1 MVKQCKTI
9 FVGKE
14 AKKVSALTEQVLLA
28 QRGKD
33 QDHLRT
39 VRGIS
44 CSAKCIADRV
54 FAHFVKHL
62 TESIRQIRQTGGKSG
77 KSGKLQ
83 TAFIPTIPT
92 IPTIEDWQCILPIA
106 KAPPWIY
113 ELVMNALD
121 LDMCRLCRPV

>member
-1 MVKQCKTI
+1 MVKLGKTI

-44 CSAKCIADRV
+44 CSAKRIADRV

-62 TESIRQIRQTGGKSG
+62 TESIRQTGGKS
-77 KSGKLQ
+77 SKLQ
-83 TAFIPTIPT
+83 TAFIPS
-92 IPTIEDWQCILPIA
+92 IEDWQCILNI
-106 KAPPWIY
+106 
-113 ELVMNALD
+113 L
-121 LDMCRLCRPV
+121 